1 MEDFD
6 YTDDAFVEEEVVEK
20 KKLSI
25 DMLDI
30 FAILLLIATICLG
43 SYFLMIFFNPYT
55 PLNPLRP
62 NTPVPPVIVP
72 TATITPL
79 QLPTEWTA
87 TPTIQPTITDT
98 PRPTFTSIP
107 TDTPLILY
115 TETFTPLPP
124 TGTAT
129 PELPFEADVQ
139 LIDATIIH
147 PETNCD
153 WLGIGGTVEDINQ
166 SPLLGVVVRVQGTL
180 LGETIDLMTVSGV
193 TQAYGKS
200 GFEFILGNLP
210 IVSENSLY
218 IRLFDTAGLPLS
230 DQIFLSTSAECDKN
244 LVLVHFRQ
252 VR

>member
-6 YTDDAFVEEEVVEK
+6 YTDDGFVEEEVEK

-30 FAILLLIATICLG
+30 FSILLLIATICLG

-55 PLNPLRP
+55 PFNPLPP
-62 NTPVPPVIVP
+62 NTPIPPVIVP

-79 QLPTEWTA
+79 QLPTAWTA

-98 PRPTFTSIP
+98 PRPTFTPIP
-107 TDTPLILY
+107 TDTPLVLY
-115 TETFTPLPP
+115 TETFTPEPA
-124 TGTAT
+124 TATAT
-129 PELPFEADVQ
+129 PELPFEANVQ
-139 LIDATIIH
+139 LIDAKIIH

-153 WLGIGGTVEDINQ
+153 WLGVGGTVEDIDG

-180 LGETIDLMTVSGV
+180 LGETVDLMTVSGV
-193 TQAYGKS
+193 SQAYGKS
-200 GFEFILGNLP
+200 GFEFVLGDPP
-210 IVSENSLY
+210 IASEDTLY
-218 IRLFDTAGLPLS
+218 IRLFDTAGIPLS
-230 DQIFLSTSAECDKN
+230 GQIFFSTSAGCDKN
-244 LVLVHFRQ
+244 LVLVHFKQ